1 MVAKSALTKMNK
13 KQLEEYGRSIGV
25 EVDRRLKKAIIIQQI
40 LEYEA
45 VPTTI
50 ESIVTRPDRV
60 HSSPLPD
67 ERSTPE
73 IEKAIASLPKYT
85 GDNSGKIGQSIM
97 KLLPLVS
104 GHKVQF
110 GPDEDQYVIRIT
122 GLHIN
127 KQWEL

>member
-13 KQLEEYGRSIGV
+13 TQLEEYGRSIGI

-40 LEYEA
+40 IEYETA
-45 VPTTI
+45 PTTI
-50 ESIVTRPDRV
+50 ESVVTRPNRV
-60 HSSPLPD
+60 HASPLPD
-67 ERSTPE
+67 ERSTSE
-73 IEKAIASLPKYT
+73 IEKAIVSLPKYT
-85 GDNSGKIGQSIM
+85 GKNSGKMGQHIM

-110 GPDEDQYVIRIT
+110 GPDGDQYVIRIT

-127 KQWEL
+127 KQWKL